1 MEQIDSP
8 AMHMEAGLHKPADT
22 FPRPQSPDV
31 GGKVAVDQSFSQHL
45 EAEQQEPC
53 DKEEAQQQ
61 AERLEQAHQQACTPA
76 TAMQEAAQECS
87 TGAAMEPAAEAA
99 ALLPQPP
106 KEACLAWIEAAK
118 EGDVRELHQL
128 LQQFPGLLNY
138 QPPSGLRCSALHWA
152 AARGHTD
159 ALQGLLLWGECMWC
173 AALTSRVGCM

>member
-1 MEQIDSP
+1 
-8 AMHMEAGLHKPADT
+8 
-22 FPRPQSPDV
+22 
-31 GGKVAVDQSFSQHL
+31 
-45 EAEQQEPC
+45 
-53 DKEEAQQQ
+53 
-61 AERLEQAHQQACTPA
+61 
-76 TAMQEAAQECS
+76 
-87 TGAAMEPAAEAA
+87 MEPAAEAA